1 MSAMADTAAM
11 AVRSATADVLAE
23 PMSDMADMADA
34 SL

>member
-11 AVRSATADVLAE
+11 AARSATADVLAE